1 MSSKNQKVISI
12 LLLFSSI
19 LVIALFLYGYA
30 TRPEITYKLST
41 IIDYNETHDFSTGS
55 LPIFLYSKNVGDSPV
70 ELKII
75 VRLFNS
81 SLSDFNIVDYD
92 VFKQAS
98 IELNNSLKPSEEVNK
113 TIFFTFEDE
122 HEYIAML
129 FYIEPIRDINPVN
142 SFEESFTNLSQERPT
157 AILMKHIE
165 GIEYM
170 RVKNR

>member
-1 MSSKNQKVISI
+1 MAPKNQKVISI
-12 LLLFSSI
+12 FLLFSSI
-19 LVIALFLYGYA
+19 IVIVLFLYGYA
-30 TRPEITYKLST
+30 TRPELTYKLST

-55 LPIFLYSKNVGDSPV
+55 LPIFLYTKNVGDSPV
-70 ELKII
+70 DIKMI
-75 VRLFNS
+75 VRLYNS

-92 VFKQAS
+92 VYKQAS
-98 IELNNSLKPSEEVNK
+98 IELNSIQSSEEVKK
-113 TIFFTFEDE
+113 TIYFTYEAD

>member
-1 MSSKNQKVISI
+1 MSPKNQKVISI

-19 LVIALFLYGYA
+19 IVIVLFLYGYA
-30 TRPEITYKLST
+30 TRPELTYKLST

-55 LPIFLYSKNVGDSPV
+55 LPIFLYTKNVGNSPV
-70 ELKII
+70 DIKLI
-75 VRLFNS
+75 VRLYNS
-81 SLSDFNIVDYD
+81 SLSDFNVVDYD

-98 IELNNSLKPSEEVNK
+98 IELNSIQSSEEVNK
-113 TIFFTFEDE
+113 TIYFTYEAD